1 MKVNNNTDAAGRLD
15 ADGKIKYAIYARTA
29 SSDKITVEL
38 TQERI
43 KCQSISLQEKNQN
56 LVGVYFDQGV
66 SGAEYRR
73 PELQRL
79 LDDCRLGKVDFIVT
93 KSFSCLARDMAVFWK
108 IVKELRSL
116 NVDLY
121 FEQEDI
127 RMQSE
132 DGKSIFVLLESFEGR
147 G

>member
-29 SSDKITVEL
+29 SSDKITVDL

-43 KCQSISLQEKNQN
+43 KRQSISLREKNQN

-66 SGAEYRR
+66 SGTEYHR

-79 LDDCRLGKVDFIVT
+79 LADCRLGKVDFVAQNQYRIWRGIWL
-93 KSFSCLARDMAVFWK
+93 SF
-108 IVKELRSL
+108 
-116 NVDLY
+116 
-121 FEQEDI
+121 
-127 RMQSE
+127 
-132 DGKSIFVLLESFEGR
+132 GR
-147 G
+147 